1 MRQVVTIALGTF
13 REAVRDRVL
22 YNLVVFALL
31 IVASALLF
39 GQISVDIERIVLI
52 NMGLSAISI
61 FGIFISILVGIGL
74 VWKEIERRTLYTVLA
89 HPVSRWQFLLGK
101 FTGLLGTLTFNSIL
115 MAVGFFAALLYL
127 SRGLHRADLGLLA
140 AIYLI
145 LLQFVLMTSISLLFS
160 TFSTPLL
167 SSIMAFSVFVIGSLG
182 SDLHEFAASSQG
194 LVKVLLK
201 VAAVLVPDL
210 SSLNVISSVAHDQA
224 VSGAV
229 LLHGTL
235 YTVAYSAAV
244 LFGAVAIFE
253 NRNLK

>member
-1 MRQVVTIALGTF
+1 MRQVVTIAFGTF

-74 VWKEIERRTLYTVLA
+74 VWKEMERRTLYTVLA

-101 FTGLLGTLTFNSIL
+101 FAGLLGTLMFNTLL
-115 MAVGFFAALLYL
+115 MAIGFFAALLYL
-127 SRGLHRADLGLLA
+127 AHGFHRADLGLLA

-145 LLQFVLMTSISLLFS
+145 LLQFVIMTSIALLFS

-167 SSIMAFSVFVIGSLG
+167 SSIMAFSVFVIGTLG
-182 SDLHEFAASSQG
+182 GDLHEFAASSQG
-194 LVKVLLK
+194 MMKGVLWVMAV
-201 VAAVLVPDL
+201 VAPDL
-210 SSLNVISSVAHDQA
+210 SSLNVISSVAHDQM
-224 VSGAV
+224 VSGSV

-235 YTVAYSAAV
+235 YALVYSAAV
-244 LFGAVAIFE
+244 LSGAVAIFE